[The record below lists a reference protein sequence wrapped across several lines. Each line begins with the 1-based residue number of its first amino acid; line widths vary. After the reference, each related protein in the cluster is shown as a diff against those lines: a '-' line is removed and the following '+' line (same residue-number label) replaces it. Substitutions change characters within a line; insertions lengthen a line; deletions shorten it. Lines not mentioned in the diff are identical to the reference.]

1 MTPFYQLAAVTLD
14 GRHIT
19 MNEYAGK
26 VVLVVNTASRCGF
39 TSQYAGLETLYQ
51 QYVDQGLV
59 VLGFPC
65 NQFGKQ
71 EPGDAK
77 EIAQFCQANYGVSF
91 PMFGKVMVNGTEA
104 HPLFKYLKK
113 ELPGVLGGRIAWNF
127 TKFLLGRDG
136 EPLKRFAPVT
146 RPEKMDAAIRAALA
160 R

>member
-127 TKFLLGRDG
+127 TKFCWGATVNR
-136 EPLKRFAPVT
+136 
-146 RPEKMDAAIRAALA
+146 
-160 R
+160 

>member
-77 EIAQFCQANYGVSF
+77 EIAQFCHANYGVSF